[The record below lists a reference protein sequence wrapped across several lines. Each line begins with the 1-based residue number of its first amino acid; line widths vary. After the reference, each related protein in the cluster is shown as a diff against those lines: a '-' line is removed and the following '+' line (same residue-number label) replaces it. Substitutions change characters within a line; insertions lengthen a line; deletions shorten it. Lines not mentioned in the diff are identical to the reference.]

1 MIVKEDFLK
10 KLRSSFDL
18 NEYEVKIWT
27 ALLSRGVSA
36 AGELS
41 EISNV
46 PRSRSYDVLESLE
59 KKGFIIMKLGKPIK
73 YMAIKPEEI
82 LRRVKAQLTRKAEE
96 QVKMLEDVRKTDL
109 YRELQLLHDQGIKKV
124 DPNDLSGALR
134 GRSKIYD
141 QLENM
146 MRKANKTITIMTSA
160 KGLTRKAEILI
171 PILKKLKNVRVRIA
185 TQITKDNKDSADILK
200 KYATVKNMDKVSAR
214 FCIVDGKE
222 LLFMMMEDDKVHES
236 YDTAVWVDTSYFANA
251 LEQMFNL
258 TWDNLKE

>member
-10 KLRSSFDL
+10 KLRSAFDL

-27 ALLSRGVSA
+27 SLLSRGVAS

-41 EISNV
+41 EISGV
-46 PRSRSYDVLESLE
+46 PRSRSYDVLETLE

-73 YMAIKPEEI
+73 YMAIKPFEI
-82 LRRVKAQLTRKAEE
+82 LLRVKTQLKKRAEE
-96 QVKMLEDVRKTDL
+96 QIQSLEEVKETEI
-109 YRELQLLHDQGIKKV
+109 YRELELLHENGITKV
-124 DPNDLSGALR
+124 DPSNLSGALR

-146 MRKANKTITIMTSA
+146 ISNASKSIVIMTTSKGLIRKAD
-160 KGLTRKAEILI
+160 
-171 PILKKLKNVRVRIA
+171 ILKPLLKKSNKVNVKIA
-185 TQITKDNKDSADILK
+185 TQITKENQDVVNELK
-200 KYATVKNMDKVSAR
+200 KYAQIKNIDKVTAR

-222 LLFMMMEDDKVHES
+222 LLFMMMDDSKVHES
-236 YDTAVWVDTSYFANA
+236 YDIGIWVDTPYFTGA

-258 TWDNLKE
+258 TWNNLKE

>member
-10 KLRSSFDL
+10 KLRSAFDL

-46 PRSRSYDVLESLE
+46 PRSRSYDVLETLE

-73 YMAIKPEEI
+73 YMAVKPEEI
-82 LRRVKAQLTRKAEE
+82 LRRVKNNVARRSEE
-96 QVKMLEDVRKTDL
+96 QIKALDEVKNTEL
-109 YRELQLLHDQGIKKV
+109 YKELYLLFDQGIKKV
-124 DPNDLSGALR
+124 DPASLSGALK
-134 GRSKIYD
+134 GRNRIYD
-141 QLENM
+141 QIEEM
-146 MRKANKTITIMTSA
+146 IRKANKSVVIMTTV
-160 KGLTRKAEILI
+160 KGLDRKAEILI
-171 PILKKLKNVRVRIA
+171 PILKKKNIKVRIA
-185 TQITKDNKDSADILK
+185 APITKNNKDMAELLR
-200 KYATVKNMDKVSAR
+200 KYCEVRNIDKVNAR

-222 LLFMMMEDDKVHES
+222 IMFMMMDDEKVHES
-236 YDTAVWVDTSYFANA
+236 YDMGVWVDTPYFASA

-258 TWDNLKE
+258 NWENLKE